1 MNHHRI
7 LFVDDDA
14 KLLAAFQRTFR
25 KEFTFDTAI
34 GGEEALQ
41 LLAKQGPYALLV
53 VDMQMPL
60 MDGIE
65 FLEQARPVAPH
76 AVTIMLTGNADRQT
90 ELEALNRGHVFKF
103 LSKPCPPEML
113 LPAIRCGL
121 EKFERQS
128 RDQELCGER

>member
-25 KEFTFDTAI
+25 REFTFDTAI

-41 LLAKQGPYALLV
+41 ILAKQGTYALLV

-65 FLEQARPVAPH
+65 FLEQARLVAPH
-76 AVTIMLTGNADRQT
+76 AVTIMLTGNSDQQT
-90 ELEALNRGHVFKF
+90 EAEAFNRGHVFRF